1 MNFYKIGSFILFS
14 REFSY
19 FYIEERKRRK
29 NNMANY
35 NPYSTQFFP
44 QSQGNVYIINNSME
58 IANIPISGG
67 LSVALCPNESLMY
80 IKSIQNGVPAL
91 LAYNL
96 TLCETRANQSS
107 DERIAAL
114 EKELSELRKQLK
126 GGKLKDEL

>member
-58 IANIPISGG
+58 IANIPIIPI
-67 LSVALCPNESLMY
+67 V
-80 IKSIQNGVPAL
+80 QFL
-91 LAYNL
+91 LFDFFYL
-96 TLCETRANQSS
+96 
-107 DERIAAL
+107 
-114 EKELSELRKQLK
+114 KQIFQFQ
-126 GGKLKDEL
+126 